1 MGLARWSSD
10 VKVIIYIAS
19 IGSKRVFTV
28 VVSAMVINTHL
39 GRTGDIGVTSSLKN
53 NC

>member
-19 IGSKRVFTV
+19 IGPKRVFIV
-28 VVSAMVINTHL
+28 MVSAMVINIHL
-39 GRTGDIGVTSSLKN
+39 GRTGDIGVKTSLKK
-53 NC
+53 